1 MGLCLQRVTGIDPLV
16 LWPNFHCFKRVDC
29 QFTVVKEF
37 DSNFK
42 LCFDDND
49 QGAKKVILQL
59 SISKNCK
66 RLILKRLILTSLKN
80 IMVSG
85 KKKKKL
91 HVTSHGTLS
100 LLACFFK

>member
-1 MGLCLQRVTGIDPLV
+1 MGLCLKRVKGIDPLV

-49 QGAKKVILQL
+49 QGAKKVIFKKLQL
-59 SISKNCK
+59 SISKNC
-66 RLILKRLILTSLKN
+66 S
-80 IMVSG
+80 
-85 KKKKKL
+85 
-91 HVTSHGTLS
+91 
-100 LLACFFK
+100 